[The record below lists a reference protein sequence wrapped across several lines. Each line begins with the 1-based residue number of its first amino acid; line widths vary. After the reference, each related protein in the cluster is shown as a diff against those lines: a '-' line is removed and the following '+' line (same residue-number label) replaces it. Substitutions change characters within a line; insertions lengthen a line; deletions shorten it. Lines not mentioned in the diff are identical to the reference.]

1 MTSPTPQPAT
11 EPRPHV
17 IPAWMV
23 PLLSLPLRRLW
34 DGPAQ
39 LVLPCITPG
48 DRILEVGP
56 GSGFFTLPM
65 AKATGPLGQ
74 VVCVEL
80 QAPVRRRLL
89 RTLQRLVPGA
99 SVRVRP
105 CTSDD
110 LQVQDLA
117 ESMDLA
123 VAIDVLHETPDPA
136 LAIRQMA
143 STLRPGG
150 RLLIREPRGH
160 CPASLFKAEITW
172 AEQAGLVQEAPT
184 PSLRGLAALF
194 RKSI

>member
-1 MTSPTPQPAT
+1 MTSPTSQPAT

-17 IPAWMV
+17 IPAWLV
-23 PLLSLPLRRLW
+23 PLLSFPLRRLW
-34 DGPAQ
+34 DKPEQ

-65 AKATGPLGQ
+65 ARAAGPLGQ

-89 RTLQRLVPGA
+89 RTLQRRASGA
-99 SVRVRP
+99 AVQVRP
-105 CTSDD
+105 CTPDD
-110 LQVQDLA
+110 LQVQELA
-117 ESMDLA
+117 GSMDLA
-123 VAIDVLHETPDPA
+123 VAIDVLHETPKPA

-143 STLRPGG
+143 ATLRPGG

-160 CPASLFKAEITW
+160 CSESLFKAEMAW
-172 AEQAGLVQEAPT
+172 AEQAGLVPEAPV
-184 PSLRGLAALF
+184 PALRGQAALF
-194 RKSI
+194 KRPL